1 MDGNP
6 IQTEF
11 REFIGSGNWE
21 SREHIVFENS
31 WMWGLFLL
39 LSSVFFQA
47 DFIQIQIYIIDPSS
61 EFSEQNN
68 SVPAAA
74 VEVSELS
81 PISMS

>member
-21 SREHIVFENS
+21 SREHSIFENS
-31 WMWGLFLL
+31 WSRGLFLL
-39 LSSVFFQA
+39 LSSVFFRA
-47 DFIQIQIYIIDPSS
+47 DFIQIKIYIIDPAS

-74 VEVSELS
+74 AEVSEPS